1 MESDCF
7 PVKKEKQPPA
17 LHSQT
22 LARQVGERIRIIR
35 CQRKISVEALALQCD
50 INPAYLG
57 CVERGL
63 QNPTLLTLER
73 ISSGL
78 EVGIEELFRKPESS
92 FNSTSAAFQHIK
104 SAMADLTP
112 EQAKKLV
119 QIIDAVIEMH
129 R

>member
-1 MESDCF
+1 M
-7 PVKKEKQPPA
+7 
-17 LHSQT
+17 
-22 LARQVGERIRIIR
+22 
-35 CQRKISVEALALQCD
+35 QCD

-57 CVERGL
+57 CVECGL

-104 SAMADLTP
+104 SAVADLTP